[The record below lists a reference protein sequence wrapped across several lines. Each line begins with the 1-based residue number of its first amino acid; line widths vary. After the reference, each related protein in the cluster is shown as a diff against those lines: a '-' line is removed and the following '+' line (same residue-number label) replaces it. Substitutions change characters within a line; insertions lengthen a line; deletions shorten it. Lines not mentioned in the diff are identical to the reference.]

1 MLSPVTMLKSYRLP
15 QKRLRAGVISM
26 LCAGI
31 VTACAT
37 PPKEVADVSLE
48 DLVSET
54 QTLSVE
60 QQELILVQADR
71 AFRARDFDTALQKY
85 SALIKAKNETPEIL
99 LGYAESLLA
108 KQELDRALV
117 AFKKL
122 EKTPGSEAKS
132 LQGQGIVLAR
142 TLGMEDAKKKLQRS
156 VELDP
161 DLWRAWNALGQIA
174 DIEEDW
180 AAAEIAYRKA
190 LDVNPKSVATV
201 NNLGMSALLQGR
213 LDASLASFEKA
224 LEIDPSSEVV
234 QRNRRLVLAMQGK
247 YGEALRNATPE
258 QIARELNN
266 VAFVAMHRGDH
277 SEARRLL
284 DRSIDSSDTFYKKA
298 EENLEQLDSMTDQ

>member
-1 MLSPVTMLKSYRLP
+1 MLSPVISNLP
-15 QKRLRAGVISM
+15 KKRLRAGAMSI
-26 LCAGI
+26 LCASI

-37 PPKEVADVSLE
+37 PPKEVSDVALE
-48 DLVSET
+48 DLVAET
-54 QTLSVE
+54 QILSAE

-71 AFRARDFDTALQKY
+71 AFRAGDYQTALQKY
-85 SALIKAKNETPEIL
+85 TNLIKAKNEAPEIL
-99 LGYAESLLA
+99 LGQSESLLA
-108 KQELDRALV
+108 TQELDRALIG
-117 AFKKL
+117 FKKL
-122 EKTPGSEAKS
+122 AKSPGFEAKAY
-132 LQGQGIVLAR
+132 QGEGIVLAR
-142 TLGMEDAKKKLQRS
+142 TLAMEEAKKKLHKA

-180 AAAEIAYRKA
+180 VAAEIAYKKA
-190 LDVNPKSVATV
+190 LEVNPKSAATV

-213 LDASLASFEKA
+213 LDASLAAFEQA

-247 YGEALRNATPE
+247 YGEALRNASPE

-277 SEARRLL
+277 SEARKLL
-284 DRSIDSSDTFYKKA
+284 DRSIDASDTFYQKA
-298 EENLEQLDSMTDQ
+298 EENLEQLDGIADQ